1 MLLLIEVPPANSWI
15 SCACYNRNITTNVLE
30 LDDFVIPRKTIEPS
44 SPQEPSL
51 YNPAIFILIH
61 ALPKFPCERLDEVQY
76 FLCISLANPRLK
88 TKHICAQFK
97 NFLHH
102 KCVAAKKRIPVAV
115 KTTLC
120 DPRYWRTQG
129 TKVDFN
135 VTYCAASVIS

>member
-15 SCACYNRNITTNVLE
+15 SCACYDRNITKNVLE
-30 LDDFVIPRKTIEPS
+30 LDDFVIPRKRIEPS
-44 SPQEPSL
+44 SPQEPFPLLFRHL
-51 YNPAIFILIH
+51 YFDACSPQIPVRTPWRSPIFLMH
-61 ALPKFPCERLDEVQY
+61 KL
-76 FLCISLANPRLK
+76 SNPRLK